1 MARRIKRLAMSETK
15 DAPPVREAA
24 RDETA
29 AQAGIHQYLAVKP
42 RGRLLFLH
50 VPKTAGMSMR
60 AYLTNQYHPA
70 DVFAPT
76 NWTEAFRTGR
86 DLADFKLY
94 SGHYR
99 ANFARRVPPDTRT
112 LVVLRDPVQR
122 LLSSLQHLRRDPDF
136 HPDHVLA
143 KGKTLAEMINTPEI
157 MANQTNAQVGWMSAV
172 VTPGK
177 VEAYL
182 ADHPDGDAV
191 DVERQV
197 DPAVQLA
204 RAKRNLA
211 KVDFIGFTEDLRP
224 LLAQLADEMDFHP
237 VVSFPRL
244 NENLAATT
252 WDDRLGAAEIVKIRD
267 CVALDQQFYDYAGH
281 LVEQRRVTSAIRRQR
296 DSGRLSVPEGMFE
309 LAFDQPVPG
318 SGWYEPERDTGAY
331 YRWTGPERQ
340 FTLDLPLASSRYA
353 VCIAFNRMAATVD
366 ADFTVTANGVP
377 LAVNLQRGGGLDR
390 QAKFEIPQAVVDDG
404 QGVVRLVMDAG
415 AVARPSDHGDIADSR
430 LLGVVVFRVEFAP
443 LPPRGVE
450 DLRRD
455 YLRALLDTPAW
466 WLVEAEG
473 QEAPVQ
479 CGTLRQAVRAAVALR
494 ESGVE
499 PDRVYADE
507 VGVELM
513 GVDEQILQSEL

>member
-1 MARRIKRLAMSETK
+1 MSETQEAPAVLEAVPPA
-15 DAPPVREAA
+15 APPQPAPEAEI
-24 RDETA
+24 R
-29 AQAGIHQYLAVKP
+29 HYLAVKP

-60 AYLTNQYHPA
+60 AYLANQYHPA

-76 NWTEAFRTGR
+76 NWTEAFRSGR

-99 ANFARRVPPDTRT
+99 ANFAQRVPPDTRT

-122 LLSSLQHLRRDPDF
+122 LLSSLLHLRRDPAF

-143 KGKTLAEMINTPEI
+143 KGKTLAEMIHTPEI

-172 VTPGK
+172 VPPDK

-182 ADHPDGDAV
+182 ADHPHGDAV
-191 DVERQV
+191 DVEWQV
-197 DPAVQLA
+197 DPTVRLA

-211 KVDFIGFTEDLRP
+211 KVDFIGFTEDLSR

-244 NENLAATT
+244 NENLAPTT
-252 WDDRLGAAEIVKIRD
+252 WDDRIGAPEIARIRE
-267 CVALDQQFYDYAGH
+267 CVALDQQFYDYARD
-281 LVEQRRVTSAIRRQR
+281 LVEQRRVTTAIRRQR
-296 DSGRLSVPEGMFE
+296 DSGRLVVPTG
-309 LAFDQPVPG
+309 AFDIALGEPVPG

-353 VCIAFNRMAATVD
+353 VCLEFDRLAPTSEAPFS
-366 ADFTVTANGVP
+366 VTANGVP
-377 LAVNLQRGGGLDR
+377 LAVNMERGGGLDR
-390 QAKFEIPQAVVDDG
+390 RVTFEIPQALIDDG
-404 QGVVRLVMDAG
+404 HGVVRLVMDAG
-415 AVARPSDHGDIADSR
+415 AVARPSDHADVTDSR
-430 LLGVVVFRVEFAP
+430 MLGVVVFRVEFTP
-443 LPPRGVE
+443 LPPAGPE
-450 DLRRD
+450 KLRRD
-455 YLRALLDTPAW
+455 YLLSLLDAPAW

-473 QEAPVQ
+473 QEAPVE
-479 CGTLRQAVRAAVALR
+479 CATLRQAVREARVILATDAVL
-494 ESGVE
+494 E
-499 PDRVYADE
+499 RVYAS
-507 VGVELM
+507 EL
-513 GVDEQILQSEL
+513 GVDLTLDEIAALGERLVGN